1 LFCGTEIASVTAKV
15 GYSFSGEGMD
25 LFNKQDHE
33 AGSARPPLAA
43 RMRPQTLAEIA
54 GQDHI
59 LGPNKLLRRAI
70 ESDRL
75 ASLIL
80 YGPPGC
86 GKTSLAE
93 VIARVTRRHFEK
105 TSGVLANVAALRDLL
120 QAAFERRRREGL
132 QTILFLDEIHHFN
145 KSQQDIL
152 LPYVED
158 GAIILIGATTHNPFF
173 FVNSPLTSRSQIF
186 ELEPLTE
193 EVIIALLRRALTDE
207 RGLGPA
213 PGQGGATL
221 EADDDALAHLARV
234 CEGDARRALNALE
247 IAVLTTPPDAR
258 GRIHITRAVTEDSIQ
273 KKAVVYDRDDDGH
286 YDTISAFIK
295 SVRGSDPHAAVYWLA
310 KMIYAGEDPR
320 FIARRLIILA
330 SEDIGNAD
338 PRGLLM
344 AVAGLQAVEF
354 IGLPEARITLAHVTT
369 YLACAP
375 KSNAAYLAVEKALG
389 DIKEGRVLPV
399 PKALRGAGYKG
410 AKRLGHTGYQYAHD
424 YKDHFV
430 DQAYIPTS
438 AVYYEPTSQG
448 YEDTLKQRLAQW
460 DQMRRKAEGERQ
472 TTDDGRQTGEEGKEA
487 NIERTMKKDSKPR
500 GMRGKPLN
508 PEHRTPNT

>member
-1 LFCGTEIASVTAKV
+1 
-15 GYSFSGEGMD
+15 MD
-25 LFNKQDHE
+25 LFNKQDPE
-33 AGSARPPLAA
+33 AALTRPPLAA

-59 LGPNKLLRRAI
+59 LGPGKLLRRAI
-70 ESDRL
+70 ESDRI

-93 VIARVTRRHFEK
+93 VIARVTHRHFEK

-120 QAAFERRRREGL
+120 QAAFERLRRENV

-193 EVIIALLRRALTDE
+193 EVIVALLRRALTDE
-207 RGLGPA
+207 RGLGSMPID
-213 PGQGGATL
+213 
-221 EADDDALAHLARV
+221 ADDDALAHLARV

-247 IAVLTTPPDAR
+247 IAALTTTPDAQ
-258 GRIHITRAVTEDSIQ
+258 GRIHITRAITEDSIQ

-330 SEDIGNAD
+330 SE
-338 PRGLLM
+338 
-344 AVAGLQAVEF
+344 
-354 IGLPEARITLAHVTT
+354 
-369 YLACAP
+369 
-375 KSNAAYLAVEKALG
+375 
-389 DIKEGRVLPV
+389 
-399 PKALRGAGYKG
+399 
-410 AKRLGHTGYQYAHD
+410 
-424 YKDHFV
+424 
-430 DQAYIPTS
+430 
-438 AVYYEPTSQG
+438 
-448 YEDTLKQRLAQW
+448 
-460 DQMRRKAEGERQ
+460 
-472 TTDDGRQTGEEGKEA
+472 
-487 NIERTMKKDSKPR
+487 
-500 GMRGKPLN
+500 
-508 PEHRTPNT
+508 